1 MNTFSSLMK
10 KYDVTK
16 LSDSDFCY
24 FAKLSLDEM
33 CAFLISKI
41 DGDFEKRY
49 GGI

>member
-1 MNTFSSLMK
+1 MK
-10 KYDVTK
+10 QFNVTK
-16 LSDSDFCY
+16 LSDKDFCY
-24 FAKLSLDEM
+24 FAKLSIDEM

>member
-1 MNTFSSLMK
+1 MITFSQLLK
-10 KYDVTK
+10 NFDVTK

-41 DGDFEKRY
+41 DGDFDKRY
-49 GGI
+49 GGL